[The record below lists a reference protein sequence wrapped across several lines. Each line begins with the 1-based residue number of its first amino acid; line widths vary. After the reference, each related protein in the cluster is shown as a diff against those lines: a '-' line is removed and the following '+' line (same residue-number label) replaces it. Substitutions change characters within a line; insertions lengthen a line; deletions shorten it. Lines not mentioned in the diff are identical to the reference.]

1 MRIGVDVACW
11 ANARG
16 YGRFTRE
23 LLRALVAEAPDDEFV
38 CFVEEAG
45 ADAFDLRAP
54 NVRVVAVPQGRA
66 PTEAAAADG
75 YRAPLDMFRFTRA
88 VWREPT
94 DVFFSPSVY
103 TYFPLPPG
111 RRSVITVHDAIADRF
126 PELTLPSRRAQLFWR
141 LKVGMALRQASL
153 VLTVSPFAAR
163 EIAEV
168 LGVSRDRIRIAL
180 EAPSPIYRPSRADE
194 VDAARRALG
203 IPDGAPW
210 FAYVG
215 GFNPHKHVDVIAR
228 AHATIVREEE
238 SRGGAPPHLV
248 LVGRR
253 SGDVFHGVGNAIDDA
268 VRAGGAEAL
277 VHWPGFMPDD
287 ALRHVLSGARALLL
301 PSENEGFGLPAVEAA
316 ACGTPVI
323 ATTASP
329 LPELLAGGGFFVP
342 PRDGAALETA
352 MRALLDDGA
361 RAILGARARERAA
374 LLSWTRGARS
384 ALGALREA
392 VTGARAPQEV
402 AA

>member
-23 LLRALVAEAPDDEFV
+23 LLRAVVAEAPDDEFV
-38 CFVEEAG
+38 CFVEERG

-54 NVRVVAVPQGRA
+54 NVRVVPVRQGRA

-75 YRAPLDMFRFTRA
+75 YRAPMDMLRFTRA

-126 PELTLPSRRAQLFWR
+126 PELTLPSRRARLFWR
-141 LKVGMALRQASL
+141 MKVGMALRQASL

-163 EIAEV
+163 ELTEV
-168 LGVSRDRIRIAL
+168 LGVPTDRIRVAL
-180 EAPSPIYRPSRADE
+180 EAPSPAYRPSHDDE

-228 AHATIVREEE
+228 AHAAIVREQLD
-238 SRGGAPPHLV
+238 RGAPAPHLV

-253 SGDVFHGVGNAIDDA
+253 SGDVFHGAGNAIDDA
-268 VRAGGAEAL
+268 VRAGGAESL
-277 VHWPGFMPDD
+277 VHWPGYMPDES
-287 ALRHVLSGARALLL
+287 LRHVLSGARALLL

-342 PRDGAALETA
+342 PRDAAALETA
-352 MRALLDDGA
+352 MRALLDDRA
-361 RAILGARARERAA
+361 RALLGARARERAG
-374 LLSWTRGARS
+374 LLSWTRGARA
-384 ALGALREA
+384 ALDALREA
-392 VTGARAPQEV
+392 ATGALAAQEV